1 MALLSQE
8 LENTTV
14 TIGVKSGDNV
24 AWIGTGFIVAKKS
37 KISDKVY
44 LYLITNKH
52 VVGNS
57 KVLLVRL
64 QYKNGNIVP
73 TRLEIERDGIKT
85 YTEHPIKDID
95 IVAISLN
102 YDFIINNMNQ
112 ISAFILDE
120 NTYTVDE
127 YLSDGG
133 FEGSPVFMLGYPMG
147 KVDDYSTTPI
157 CRKGCIARF
166 KKKEIEV
173 KYNFI
178 LDIQNFPGNSG
189 SPIITCPELIA
200 VSNSNFITEIKLLG
214 IVHSYYPYEE
224 TLVNTQTNEIVEIR
238 SENSGLA
245 LAHPVDYIKETV
257 LLDLKKNGLK

>member
-14 TIGVKSGDNV
+14 TIGVKNGDSV

-37 KISDKVY
+37 KISNKVY

-52 VVGNS
+52 VVGNH

-73 TRLEIERDGIKT
+73 TRLEIEKDGVRT
-85 YTEHPIKDID
+85 YTEHPNKDID

-102 YDFIINNMNQ
+102 HDYIIKNINQ
-112 ISAFILDE
+112 LSAFVLDE

-127 YLSDGG
+127 YLSGGG

-147 KVDDYSTTPI
+147 IVDQYSITPI

-166 KKKEIEV
+166 KKKEIENN
-173 KYNFI
+173 YNFI

-189 SPIITCPELIA
+189 SPIITCPEIIA
-200 VSNSNFITEIKLLG
+200 ISSSNFITEIRLLG
-214 IVHSYYPYEE
+214 IVHSYIPYKE
-224 TLVNTQTNEIVEIR
+224 TLINTQTNEIVEIR
-238 SENSGLA
+238 AENSGLA
-245 LAHPVDYIKETV
+245 LAHPVDYIKEVV
-257 LLDLKKNGLK
+257 LLDLDKNGLK